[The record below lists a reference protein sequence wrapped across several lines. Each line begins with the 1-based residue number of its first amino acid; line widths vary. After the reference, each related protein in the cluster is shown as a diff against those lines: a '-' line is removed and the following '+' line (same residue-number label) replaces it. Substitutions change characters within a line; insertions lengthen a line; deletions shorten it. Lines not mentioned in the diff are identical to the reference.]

1 LDSLEFYAALKRR
14 SSTVLL
20 ASVEA
25 FRIEARESFEVRD
38 ERKSKSNSNSNRN
51 VKGSGQEC
59 PLHTSSAAK
68 QVPQRLRPL
77 LNQRL

>member
-38 ERKSKSNSNSNRN
+38 ERKSRSNSNRN

-68 QVPQRLRPL
+68 QVPQRLKPL